1 MRLNPNKI
9 KGKNKMLRTEI
20 SNVKIEN
27 IELINETKNNGIR
40 THLPGLLESR
50 DFTNSK
56 HLQ

>member
-27 IELINETKNNGIR
+27 IELIDLRHEG
-40 THLPGLLESR
+40 E
-50 DFTNSK
+50 
-56 HLQ
+56 